1 MTSLVGSTLLNT
13 FFVKILQIDKTIAFI
28 TTLWTFAIINYFF
41 IGWIVRG
48 VRAQAKEQPKMVADA
63 RKAAKDAQRAI
74 AESRKKEQA
83 KAKMVEAKM
92 KAKAD
97 QARLK
102 VKALEE
108 RAKAKDEL
116 DKQKAKEK
124 ALREKE
130 RLNKMTE
137 KEKADARKKAK
148 TKVNEVGNRQ
158 KTAAKQVIKSRGG
171 GNRDVRFRACLDS
184 KEILHSFVLSVGK
197 GVNIDDE

>member
-1 MTSLVGSTLLNT
+1 MRASLALYSELSYMTSLVGSTLLNT
-13 FFVKILQIDKTIAFI
+13 FFNKTLKIDKTTAFI

-41 IGWIVRG
+41 IGWIVRR
-48 VRAQAKEQPKMVADA
+48 VRAQTKEQPKMVVDA

-108 RAKAKDEL
+108 RAKAKAEF
-116 DKQKAKEK
+116 DKQKDKEK

-130 RLNKMTE
+130 
-137 KEKADARKKAK
+137 RKKAK

-158 KTAAKQVIKSRGG
+158 KTAAKKVIKSRGG

-184 KEILHSFVLSVGK
+184 REILHSFVLSVGK
-197 GVNIDDE
+197 GVNVDDE